1 MADRTNIIGKS
12 SIEYVKKMDFYGL
25 KYSRKPSKKENSY
38 DTEANYEPVNKLRP
52 KSYDYSTKL
61 S

>member
-1 MADRTNIIGKS
+1 
-12 SIEYVKKMDFYGL
+12 MDFYGL
-25 KYSRKPSKKENSY
+25 KYSRKPSKKENSF
-38 DTEANYEPVNKLRP
+38 DSEANYEPVNKLRP